1 MRKVFKSIIDELKKA
16 ARSELKIYGGV
27 RANGKS
33 ILLGYQK
40 GLEDAVYIVNQ
51 VSKEY
56 NNGWI
61 PCSDRMPNC
70 NGVYQITR
78 KIAEGEYNFYISDSA
93 YFDGQ
98 DTWHSDNRVN
108 HGRPYLKDV
117 IAWQPLSEPYKKGE

>member
-16 ARSELKIYGGV
+16 ARSELKIYGGA

-51 VSKEY
+51 VVKEY

-61 PCSDRMPNC
+61 PCSERLPEKHQVVMCSVNKAYATRVIVLQSFDGAEYWY
-70 NGVYQITR
+70 NGVI
-78 KIAEGEYNFYISDSA
+78 E
-93 YFDGQ
+93 
-98 DTWHSDNRVN
+98 
-108 HGRPYLKDV
+108 
-117 IAWQPLSEPYKKGE
+117 AWQPLPEPYEKGESNAKSNTRIQE